1 MTKFL
6 VKASLTADGVKGL
19 LKEGGTSRKK
29 AAEKMITDLGGKVEA
44 FYFSFGCH
52 DVYCIGELP
61 DAVSVAAV
69 SFAINATGLV
79 NLSTTILLEPAEID
93 KAVKKTVHFRGP
105 GQ

>member
-29 AAEKMITDLGGKVEA
+29 AVEKMITDLGGKLEA
-44 FYFSFGCH
+44 FYFSFGEY
-52 DVYCIGELP
+52 DVYAIGELP
-61 DAVSVAAV
+61 DEASVAAA

-79 NLSTTILLEPAEID
+79 NLTTTILLEPAVVD